1 MRARYRSV
9 CVKFRED
16 DPLQMRAWE
25 YLRSR
30 GDRRSY
36 SRIISEA
43 LVGKEEAADIRGSYE
58 PSSPELGWLE
68 ERLDELREICV
79 GIREHISERRDNV
92 KDASGALD
100 HSDMSG
106 SVNKAGMSS
115 GIMDM
120 GMSRRSRSS

>member
-16 DPLQMRAWE
+16 DSLQMRAWE

-30 GDRRSY
+30 GDKRSY

-43 LVGKEEAADIRGSYE
+43 LVGKEEAVDIRGSYE

-79 GIREHISERRDNV
+79 GIREHISEGDNL
-92 KDASGALD
+92 KTASGAPD
-100 HSDMSG
+100 HSDMLG

-120 GMSRRSRSS
+120 VLGMVDDEE

>member
-43 LVGKEEAADIRGSYE
+43 LVGKEEAGDIEEVYE
-58 PSSPELGWLE
+58 PSSPKPGWLE

-79 GIREHISERRDNV
+79 GIREHISEGGDNF
-92 KDASGALD
+92 KTASGAPD
-100 HSDMSG
+100 HSDISG
-106 SVNKAGMSS
+106 SMNKAGMSS

-120 GMSRRSRSS
+120 VLGMADDEE